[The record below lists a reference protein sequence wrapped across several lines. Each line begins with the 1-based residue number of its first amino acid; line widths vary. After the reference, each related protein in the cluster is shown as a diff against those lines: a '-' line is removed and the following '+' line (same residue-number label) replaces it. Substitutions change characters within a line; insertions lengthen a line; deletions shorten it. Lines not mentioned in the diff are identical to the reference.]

1 MMKSYL
7 MPADGRKSFYG
18 KAVLID
24 DGHGTRILQSYD
36 TQVCKLI
43 TGGAFV
49 KMWNGYSATTMRHI
63 NGFRAHCRLPLI
75 NKAQW
80 DKLETG
86 KKYQCMTLEAMEG

>member
-7 MPADGRKSFYG
+7 VPADSHKSFYG

-24 DGHGTRILQSYD
+24 DEHGTRILQSYD

-49 KMWNGYSATTMRHI
+49 KMWDGYSATTMRHI

-86 KKYQCMTLEAMEG
+86 KKYQCVTLESMEG